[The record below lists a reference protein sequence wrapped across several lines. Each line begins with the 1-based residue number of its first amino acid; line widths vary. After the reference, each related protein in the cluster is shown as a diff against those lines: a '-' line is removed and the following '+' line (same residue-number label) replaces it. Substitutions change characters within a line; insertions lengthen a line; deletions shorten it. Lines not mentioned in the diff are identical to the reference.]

1 MADNPEMPTLL
12 AGNLNS
18 VFGSPTLTALG
29 KQWQI
34 PGAGRIWPTTPV
46 ADPKR
51 QIDFVLSHP
60 ANRWKVVE
68 VRVIE
73 ETVASDHR
81 PILVRFE
88 LLPSPSA
95 TFRPA
100 EAGVAAG
107 IARKQ

>member
-1 MADNPEMPTLL
+1 
-12 AGNLNS
+12 
-18 VFGSPTLTALG
+18 LG